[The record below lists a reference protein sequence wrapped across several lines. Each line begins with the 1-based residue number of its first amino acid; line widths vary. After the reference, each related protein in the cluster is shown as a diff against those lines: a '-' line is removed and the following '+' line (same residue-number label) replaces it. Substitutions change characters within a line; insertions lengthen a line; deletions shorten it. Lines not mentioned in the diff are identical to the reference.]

1 LVDKKNNLEKLRKE
15 IDLIDKKIID
25 SLDKRFNLVK
35 VVGKVKKEQGLF
47 IEDKNREKIVLSK
60 NNNSKYSKEIK
71 SIYIKIIDESKKIQ
85 K

>member
-1 LVDKKNNLEKLRKE
+1 MVDKKNNLEKLRKE